1 MMHPSRLVF
10 LKLGGSLIT
19 DKTQPMMPRLDII
32 HDLVDEIAAALN
44 ASPGLHLLIG
54 HGSGSFGHEVAD
66 RHQTQAGGEGTAYWQ
81 GFSEVWQAARAL
93 NQLVVQALSH
103 AGLPVVV
110 FPPSSGIITQN
121 RRVIAWDIQPIKLA
135 LSHGLI
141 PVLYGDV
148 VFDAELGGTI
158 LSTEDLFQDLTRSFC
173 PEKIL
178 IAGLDQGVYYHPQQ
192 PEEIIPLITP
202 QNLASI
208 RPALSPSQTVDVTGG
223 MLSKVEAMVA
233 LVKENP
239 ALQVN
244 IFSGA
249 STGNVYKALIDP
261 QTQVGTLIAHQAVP

>member
-1 MMHPSRLVF
+1 MHPSRLVF